1 MIMDFIQAALPWVV
15 LGLGVAFCITAAS
28 ALGKKNRERA
38 AEGRE
43 ELETYASQG
52 IAIGLCM
59 GPALGILLFH
69 NIALG
74 MGPALLFGYAIGASI
89 EKKEDV
95 KKEGK

>member
-1 MIMDFIQAALPWVV
+1 MVKDFIMAALPWVV
-15 LGLGVAFCITAAS
+15 LGLAVAVCLTAAS
-28 ALGKKNRERA
+28 VLGKKNKERA

-43 ELETYASQG
+43 EVQTYESQG

-59 GPALGILLFH
+59 GPALGLLLFH

-89 EKKEDV
+89 EKKEES
-95 KKEGK
+95 KEEGK